1 MRKIDDSSIGF
12 SHIKRLAVGL
22 SRRPMRMFSALLWV
36 AMGRTRPYPRKHIIP
51 YCLWPLFEGL
61 QEGPK

>member
-12 SHIKRLAVGL
+12 CHIKRLAVGP

-36 AMGRTRPYPRKHIIP
+36 AMDRTRP
-51 YCLWPLFEGL
+51 
-61 QEGPK
+61 